1 MKKEM
6 KSLVDLI
13 SLKGKTALVTGA
25 AVGIGKAISIRFG
38 ETGADL
44 VLVDINEEGLE
55 QTKKEILKFKV
66 GVKTYHNLS
75 CVRKLRD
82 LSRR

>member
-25 AVGIGKAISIRFG
+25 AVGIG
-38 ETGADL
+38 
-44 VLVDINEEGLE
+44 
-55 QTKKEILKFKV
+55 
-66 GVKTYHNLS
+66 
-75 CVRKLRD
+75 
-82 LSRR
+82 